1 MRKDKPTDKKIK
13 RNRLKYRS
21 FLILMVSLIL
31 LGSIAVV
38 AIGSWL
44 LITTGVVSSESLND
58 SGYLILLFVSVCIV
72 IAISLSILL
81 GKMILKPVNTLIK
94 GLNELSNGNFKTQI
108 KISSHEEFNKLSDSF
123 NTLAKELS
131 NTEIMRSDFINNFSH
146 EFKTPLVSIKGLVA
160 LLKKDTISEEKK
172 LQYIAVIEDELDRL
186 TSMSTS
192 VLQLTKIE
200 NQVILT
206 DVSEFNLSEQLRM
219 CIILLEKKWEKKN
232 LELKL
237 DFEEYTF
244 KGNEDL
250 LKEVWLNLLDNAI
263 KFAYPK
269 TVLEIKVKKENDS
282 LILSFI
288 DEGLPIPKENLDS
301 IFNKFFRTKESSSTE
316 GHGIGL
322 SIVKHI
328 IELHK
333 GSIKA
338 ESTEENKAIFTVTL
352 PYKI

>member
-1 MRKDKPTDKKIK
+1 MKKNKPTDKKIK
-13 RNRLKYRS
+13 RSRLKYRS
-21 FLILMVSLIL
+21 FLTLMVSLIL
-31 LGSIAVV
+31 IGSIAVV

-44 LITTGVVSSESLND
+44 LIKTGVVSQESLND

-146 EFKTPLVSIKGLVA
+146 EFKTPLVSIKGLIA
-160 LLKKDTISEEKK
+160 LLKKDTIPEEKK

-206 DVSEFNLSEQLRM
+206 DVSDFNLSEQLRM

-237 DFEEYTF
+237 DFDEFTF

-269 TVLEIKVKKENDS
+269 TILEISVKNENDN
-282 LILSFI
+282 LILNFI
-288 DEGLPIPKENLDS
+288 DEGIPIPKENVDS

-338 ESTEENKAIFTVTL
+338 ESIEENKTIFTVTL
-352 PYKI
+352 PYKN